1 VNAKVYAV
9 TKIMDGIFNIYW
21 NTPFQIR
28 TFKIIEVSPELVNKC
43 VGVYT
48 IPGAPLKFTA
58 ATDSVRF

>member
-1 VNAKVYAV
+1 
-9 TKIMDGIFNIYW
+9 MDGIFNIYW